1 MSDCEHTTTWVPYRG
16 LVSVFATS
24 WSNFWRLGGEEP
36 LIKFCPDC
44 GARLADTREGPQS
57 PSVQDLL
64 DADVTGSGVIM
75 SDEFFD
81 DSTMDAAKG
90 ER

>member
-1 MSDCEHTTTWVPYRG
+1 MSDVTAIGPCHCRRAVIVKNCGYETDKMDDWGLHTRTWCIPNDYYD
-16 LVSVFATS
+16 A
-24 WSNFWRLGGEEP
+24 
-36 LIKFCPDC
+36 
-44 GARLADTREGPQS
+44 
-57 PSVQDLL
+57 PSVQELL

>member
-1 MSDCEHTTTWVPYRG
+1 MTSFLCE
-16 LVSVFATS
+16 
-24 WSNFWRLGGEEP
+24 
-36 LIKFCPDC
+36 
-44 GARLADTREGPQS
+44 RLADTREGPQS